1 MSGALATPRIRV
13 PRSARRGEPFEVR
26 CLMAHPMETGHR
38 QDGGQPVPR
47 NLLDRLV
54 VRVDG
59 AVALDATLRNGTAAN
74 PYHVFF
80 LRLDRTA
87 EIEFTWSDEA
97 GRSVRAAARV
107 TIA

>member
-1 MSGALATPRIRV
+1 MTGHLMPPRIRV

-26 CLMAHPMETGHR
+26 CLMTHPMETGFR
-38 QDGGQPVPR
+38 QERGQAVPR
-47 NLLDRLV
+47 DLLDRLL

-59 AVALDATLRNGTAAN
+59 AVVLDATLRNGTAAN

-80 LRLDRTA
+80 LRLDRSA

-97 GRSVRAAARV
+97 GFRVHATTRV
-107 TIA
+107 TIT

>member
-1 MSGALATPRIRV
+1 MSGSLATPRIRV

-26 CLMAHPMETGHR
+26 CLMTHPMETGFR
-38 QDGGQPVPR
+38 QEGGQAVPR
-47 NLLDRLV
+47 NLLDRLL
-54 VRVDG
+54 VRVEG
-59 AVALDATLRNGTAAN
+59 AVVLDATLRNGTAAN

-87 EIEFTWSDEA
+87 EIEFIWSDEA
-97 GRSVRAAARV
+97 GRSVRAATRV